1 LLRIIARLRAAV
13 DARELRAFLLGVAA
27 YLAAGPLVA
36 VFHEALVLAAAS
48 GLAVG
53 SELAAARLLPLL
65 PVDPVYGGAGLHI
78 LGGIKAHGLAVV
90 GPLGA
95 GLHGLLPGLF
105 SPPSLVPS
113 GAFASA
119 VLESGS
125 TVLARMLASLFTTVL
140 LLVAAIGLTRWSMA
154 PPWLRVAAALFQVHI
169 LLEHVLEEGLNIR
182 ELEATGLP
190 FALAALG
197 PVGESGQR
205 ELFTRQLDGVSETVV
220 SSAGGLIL
228 ALVAY
233 VLALGVVSA
242 VLLIRRKHPT
252 LCLRSFNVSWATL
265 SRAAAITAVGVALVA
280 TPLGVLADGEVS
292 VIAVPTPDLEGAA
305 VVVAGVEPSN
315 EADALL
321 DVVEPEPTPRSAL
334 APRSAL
340 VPTTSASP
348 TPNRRGSVV
357 ALEGGN
363 YRYRYLVDGEPTV
376 IRGMGYNP
384 WYSKLDPAER
394 RRRYDRD
401 FALMRKIGVN
411 TIEGWF
417 QTEFDEVT
425 LDAAHAH
432 GIGVVMPFELNQD
445 YDYTDPAVREK
456 FANEVAAWVVRYRDH
471 PAVRMWGP
479 GNEMMHRLIYPTIVQ
494 GAPDPVREARA
505 DAFAAFY
512 VELIDMIRVL
522 DPNHPIVYRD
532 AEDLYFS
539 RLRTALL
546 RDGTSRPWFIYGAN
560 AYTARLQEVIDN
572 WPQQGVD
579 APLLVSEF
587 SPGGVSPSER
597 PGKLG
602 WFWSVIRSRP
612 DMVLGGVVY
621 TWATEGPED
630 LDRIFGLTDPEG
642 TPVDGS
648 VAALGRIFRGGAEVA
663 RDPS

>member
-1 LLRIIARLRAAV
+1 LRNVSLVRAAARLRAAV
-13 DARELRAFLLGVAA
+13 DTRGLRSFLVGLAA

-36 VFHEALVLAAAS
+36 VLHEALVLAAAS
-48 GLAVG
+48 GLALG
-53 SELAAARLLPLL
+53 SGVAAARLLPLV

-90 GPLGA
+90 GPVGA
-95 GLHGLLPGLF
+95 VLHELLPGLF

-119 VLESGS
+119 VLEAGS
-125 TVLARMLASLFTTVL
+125 TVLARMLASMFATVL
-140 LLVAAIGLTRWSMA
+140 LLVAAIGLARWRRA
-154 PPWLRVAAALFQVHI
+154 PRWLPVAAALFQVHI
-169 LLEHVLEEGLNIR
+169 LLEHLLEEGLNVR

-190 FALAALG
+190 FAIAAFS

-205 ELFTRQLDGVSETVV
+205 ELFTRQLDGVSEAVV
-220 SSAGGLIL
+220 SGVGGLVLGLL
-228 ALVAY
+228 AYL
-233 VLALGVVSA
+233 LALGVVSA
-242 VLLIRRKHPT
+242 VLIRHKHPT
-252 LCLRSFNVSWATL
+252 LRWRPGSVGWVTL

-292 VIAVPTPDLEGAA
+292 LIAPSTPNLESAEMVAAGDPSTGVDAFLDGAA
-305 VVVAGVEPSN
+305 
-315 EADALL
+315 
-321 DVVEPEPTPRSAL
+321 PEPTL
-334 APRSAL
+334 E
-340 VPTTSASP
+340 PTATGSASP
-348 TPNRRGSVV
+348 TRDSRGSVV
-357 ALEGGN
+357 VIEGGN
-363 YRYRYLVDGEPTV
+363 YRYRYLVNGEPTV

-384 WYSKLDPAER
+384 WYSTLDPAER

-417 QTEFDEVT
+417 QAEFDDVT

-445 YDYTDPAVREK
+445 YDYADSAVREK
-456 FANEVAAWVVRYRDH
+456 FANEVAAWVIRYRDH

-494 GAPDPVREARA
+494 GAPDPAREARA

-522 DPNHPIVYRD
+522 DPHHPVVYRD
-532 AEDLYFS
+532 AEDLYFA
-539 RLRTALL
+539 RLRAALR
-546 RDGTSRPWFIYGAN
+546 RDGTSRPWFVYGAN
-560 AYTARLQEVIDN
+560 AYTARLQEVIDR
-572 WPQQGVD
+572 WPEQGVD

-587 SPGGVSPSER
+587 SPGGVSPAER

-602 WFWSVIRSRP
+602 WFWSVIRSKP
-612 DMVLGGVVY
+612 EMVLGGVVY

-642 TPVDGS
+642 NPVDGS
-648 VAALGRIFRGGAEVA
+648 VAALGQIFRGGVEVA
-663 RDPS
+663 HDPS